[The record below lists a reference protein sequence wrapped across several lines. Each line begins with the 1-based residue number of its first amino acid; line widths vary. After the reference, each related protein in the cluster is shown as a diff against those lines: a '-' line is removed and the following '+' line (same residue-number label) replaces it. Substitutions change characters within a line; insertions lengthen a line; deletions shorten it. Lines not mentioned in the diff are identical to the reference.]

1 MQGINWFVFTQEEKT
16 NLQAFIDR
24 GDKENMVCAIE
35 SINMDLEKEEQI
47 QKIIDQMTPDDEDF
61 VSLVE
66 DEVSSDFIEG
76 TPETEKT
83 PEMEAEYQAKL
94 DKERAAFVKKAKAK
108 KSKKEALSTDE
119 SADEEIIKE

>member
-16 NLQAFIDR
+16 ALQAFIDR
-24 GDKENMVCAIE
+24 GDKENMVCAVE

-66 DEVSSDFIEG
+66 DEVGTDFIEG

-83 PEMEAEYQAKL
+83 PELEEKYQAKL
-94 DKERAAFVKKAKAK
+94 DKERAAFVKKVRAK
-108 KSKKEALSTDE
+108 KSKKTEEVSEETTTDNE
-119 SADEEIIKE
+119 